1 MIMKMMMIMMLQDKQ
16 GVQYMVTGDGSD
28 IVQQHNG
35 MAAVTT
41 SVTHQQYVQV
51 MRGHEN
57 ELRNEEK
64 IVACTSTQFFWWL
77 NFCIFIGPCRSSVG
91 LGV

>member
-1 MIMKMMMIMMLQDKQ
+1 MTMTITMLQDKQ

-51 MRGHEN
+51 QVKSKWKWTT
-57 ELRNEEK
+57 EE
-64 IVACTSTQFFWWL
+64 
-77 NFCIFIGPCRSSVG
+77 
-91 LGV
+91 